1 MVNRAAEFF
10 AQSPIDGKRGD
21 RDYRV
26 QRDRVNAA
34 ETGRARQ
41 FVDVDQT
48 DTTVP
53 GDFSDDNKQMF
64 IDWNRMELY
73 QLQRGEGECA
83 V

>member
-53 GDFSDDNKQMF
+53 GDFSDDWRKTRHPSQR
-64 IDWNRMELY
+64 NRFVNGGTVSL
-73 QLQRGEGECA
+73 RGGG
-83 V
+83 